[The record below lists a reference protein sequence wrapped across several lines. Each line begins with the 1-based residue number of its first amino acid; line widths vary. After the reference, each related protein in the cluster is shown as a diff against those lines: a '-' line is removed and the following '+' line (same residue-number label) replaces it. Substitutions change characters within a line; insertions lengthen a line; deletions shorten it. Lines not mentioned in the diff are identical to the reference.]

1 MMPRLRMLLAVSLLV
16 NVFAV
21 GAIGGGL
28 FMLSRSGGPRA
39 HPAMHPALRAA
50 GDGLPVPD
58 RARFRLAIRT
68 VMQDS
73 RDLVVT
79 ARLGRAAA
87 ADLFVQPV
95 FDQAGVLAALE
106 RARIADLEL
115 RRRLET
121 TAVQVAASLPVEER
135 VSLARG
141 LERGGP
147 LRHPRYPA
155 PATH

>member
-1 MMPRLRMLLAVSLLV
+1 MMPRVRLLLAVSLLV

-28 FMLSRSGGPRA
+28 FMLSRGAGLRA
-39 HPAMHPALRAA
+39 HPARHPALRAA
-50 GDGLPVPD
+50 GDGLPAPD

-73 RDLVVT
+73 RDLVAT
-79 ARLGRAAA
+79 ARLSRAAA

-95 FDQAGVLAALE
+95 FDGAAVLAALE

-121 TAVQVAASLPVEER
+121 AAVQVAAGLPIEER
-135 VSLARG
+135 LFLARG

-147 LRHPRYPA
+147 LRHPAHPA
-155 PATH
+155 PASH